1 MEHRNDLPTV
11 TAADTERGATTGGRT
26 AHPATDTIIPSRVA
40 PTPSPKATSRRLL
53 DSHHLLSYFFVLPL
67 LSAIGFLSI
76 YPAIRTLV
84 TSFYH
89 DDPLTSAHG
98 FAGLK
103 NYTHLFADPTFTG
116 PLINT
121 AIYVIFG
128 TVLLTL
134 GGLGMALALRHPFRG
149 RHVVIALVILPWA
162 MPGVVEGIIWTWI
175 YDPSFGVLNSALVSV
190 HLIHHF
196 AILIGKNRFLTIGLT
211 ELVQVWQLMPL
222 TCLLVLSSL
231 QAIPPELYE
240 ASAMDGATRW
250 QALRRITLPL
260 IRPGLAIAL
269 VQSLIASFTIF
280 DIAYA
285 ITGGIGPSVSR
296 PVMIGIY
303 MMAFQNENFGE
314 AYAGVFVISA
324 ILMLTS
330 ALVLRLVYRRVDA

>member
-1 MEHRNDLPTV
+1 MEHGQHPPTV
-11 TAADTERGATTGGRT
+11 TADERQRGAATGGRT
-26 AHPATDTIIPSRVA
+26 APPATDTLIASRA
-40 PTPSPKATSRRLL
+40 PDTLSLKATPRRRL
-53 DSHHLLSYFFVLPL
+53 DNHLLSYFFVLPL

-84 TSFYH
+84 ASFYH

-98 FAGLK
+98 FAGFT
-103 NYTHLFADPTFTG
+103 NYTQLFADPTFTG
-116 PLINT
+116 PLLNT

-128 TVLLTL
+128 TILLTL
-134 GGLGMALALRHPFRG
+134 AGLGMALALRHPFRG
-149 RHVVIALVILPWA
+149 RPVVIALVILPWA

-175 YDPSFGVLNSALVSV
+175 YDPSFGVLNSALVSA
-190 HLIHHF
+190 HIIHHF
-196 AILIGKNRFLTIGLT
+196 AILIGKNRLLTIGLT
-211 ELVQVWQLMPL
+211 ELVQVWQLTPL

-303 MMAFQNENFGE
+303 MLAFQNENFGE

-324 ILMLTS
+324 ILMITS
-330 ALVLRLVYRRVDA
+330 ALVLRLVYRRIDV